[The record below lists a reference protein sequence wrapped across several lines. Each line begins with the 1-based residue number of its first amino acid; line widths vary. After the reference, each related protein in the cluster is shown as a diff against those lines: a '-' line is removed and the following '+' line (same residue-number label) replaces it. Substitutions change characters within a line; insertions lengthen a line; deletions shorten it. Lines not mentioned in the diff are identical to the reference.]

1 MKAIAQEKLEGLIL
15 ENISQ
20 LVLQEE
26 HLHELVRLT
35 NHELVK
41 SLGYVEERLET
52 LNSQT
57 GDLDRRLG
65 HLYDALETG
74 HLTVEELAPRIREL
88 QEKRE
93 LLSRARGELQETL
106 SGGQLEQVGW
116 ETVLSYL
123 GNLKEILDYGSG
135 AEKKLLLRS
144 FIQSIDKLESEVV
157 LHYSLPLPP
166 ATISENGP
174 GVLDIVQSGGPGW
187 TKSRTGPTLE
197 LRLQLH

>member
-1 MKAIAQEKLEGLIL
+1 MRAIAQEKLENLIL
-15 ENISQ
+15 ENISK

-35 NHELVK
+35 NQELGK
-41 SLGYVEERLET
+41 SLGYVEERLQT
-52 LNSQT
+52 LDSQT

-65 HLYDALETG
+65 NLYDALETG
-74 HLTVEELAPRIREL
+74 QLAVRELAPRIREL

-106 SGGQLEQVGW
+106 SGGQVEQVGW

-123 GNLKEILDYGSG
+123 GNLREILDYGSG
-135 AEKKLLLRS
+135 AEQKLLLRS

-166 ATISENGP
+166 VAIPEDGP
-174 GVLDIVQSGGPGW
+174 GVLDIVQCGGPGW
-187 TKSRTGPTLE
+187 TRTNDLGLIRTAL
-197 LRLQLH
+197 